1 MIDNIGMLSRLYRYA
16 TVAYVGG
23 GYGAD
28 GVHNVLE
35 AILNRLLTDE
45 GERINRGEA
54 ARQFVYENAGAS
66 KKIIE
71 FIQEKRLLV
80 S

>member
-1 MIDNIGMLSRLYRYA
+1 VYEKFDEAIGLVNS
-16 TVAYVGG
+16 GG
-23 GYGAD
+23 GVSID
-28 GVHNVLE
+28 GGPVKLETVLK
-35 AILNRLLTDE
+35 RLLADE
-45 GERINRGEA
+45 QERRTRGEA

-71 FIQEKRLLV
+71 YIQEKRLLT